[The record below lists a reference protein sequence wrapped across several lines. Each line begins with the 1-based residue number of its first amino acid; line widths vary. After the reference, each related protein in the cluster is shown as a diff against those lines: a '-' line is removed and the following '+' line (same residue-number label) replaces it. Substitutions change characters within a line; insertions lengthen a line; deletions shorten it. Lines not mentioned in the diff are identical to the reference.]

1 MNRKN
6 IVLLLVSCVILTVMG
21 LGTSII
27 YSDYVYNP
35 TGDLVI
41 IHVSDTANQSWEPG
55 MDLVPN
61 EEVQKRASNLL
72 KKLDDWA
79 NVQKATIL
87 HKNAFAAGC
96 GYCDY
101 SGWIA
106 ALLDSAGAESDSV
119 NKGVYTTNSPSFLEA
134 YVQSDILMP
143 GNLDFMI
150 AGTYDESKLPASL
163 ANVDFLYPLAMSAT
177 AEGVYL
183 TDAQDVDSVVA
194 IFEES
199 GYEIINL
206 REPLSLPEIIGKMLS
221 DGFITR
227 AAACAMAG
235 LVLCFAY
242 NILLL
247 YRENIRSLQI
257 HHIFGLSKKRMLI
270 GSIVIAAIIAV
281 LASGLFA
288 LILFNGLTY
297 ISMSDLNILFAYVT
311 AGIILL
317 SIGISIIGYIRISKA
332 ITNRR

>member
-6 IVLLLVSCVILTVMG
+6 IALLLVSCVILTVMG

-27 YSDYVYNP
+27 YSDYIYNP
-35 TGDLVI
+35 MGEFVI
-41 IHVSDTANQSWEPG
+41 IHVSDTANQAWEPG
-55 MDLVPN
+55 MELVPN

-79 NVQKATIL
+79 SVQKATII

-106 ALLDSAGAESDSV
+106 SLLDSAGTKSDDV
-119 NKGVYTTNSPSFLEA
+119 NKGVYTTNSSSFLEA
-134 YVQSDILMP
+134 YVRDGVLMP
-143 GNLDFMI
+143 GNLDFKI
-150 AGTYDESKLPASL
+150 SGIYDENKLPASL
-163 ANVDFLYPLAMSAT
+163 ANVDFLYPLSMSAT

-183 TDAQDVDSVVA
+183 TDAQDVDSVGD

-206 REPLSLPEIIGKMLS
+206 RQPLSLPEIIGRMLS

-227 AAACAMAG
+227 AAACAMVG
-235 LVLCFAY
+235 LILCFAY

-247 YRENIRSLQI
+247 YRENIRNLQI
-257 HHIFGLSKKRMLI
+257 HHIFGLSKRRMLL
-270 GSIVIAAIIAV
+270 GSIIIAAIIAV

-288 LILFNGLTY
+288 LVLFNGLTY
-297 ISMSDLNILFAYVT
+297 MSMSDLNILFAYVT
-311 AGIILL
+311 AGIVLL
-317 SIGISIIGYIRISKA
+317 SISISIIGYIRISRA

>member
-6 IVLLLVSCVILTVMG
+6 IVLLLVSCMMLTVMG

-27 YSDYVYNP
+27 YSDYIYNP
-35 TGDLVI
+35 TGGFVMI
-41 IHVSDTANQSWEPG
+41 SVSDITNQSWEPG

-72 KKLDDWA
+72 KTLDAWA
-79 NVQKATIL
+79 DVQKATII
-87 HKNAFAAGC
+87 HKNAFTAGC

-106 ALLDSAGAESDSV
+106 SLLDSAGAESDSV
-119 NKGVYTTNSPSFLEA
+119 NKGVYTTNNPSFLEV
-134 YVQSDILMP
+134 YVQDDVLIP
-143 GNLDFMI
+143 GNLDFRI
-150 AGTYDESKLPASL
+150 AGTYDENKLPASL
-163 ANVDFLYPLAMSAT
+163 ANVDFLYPLSMSAT

-183 TDAQDVDSVVA
+183 TDAQDVDSIVD
-194 IFEES
+194 IFKES

-206 REPLSLPEIIGKMLS
+206 RELLSLPEIIGKMLS

-227 AAACAMAG
+227 AAACAMVG

-247 YRENIRSLQI
+247 YRENIRNLQI
-257 HHIFGLSKKRMLI
+257 RHIFGLSKKRMLL
-270 GSIVIAAIIAV
+270 GSIAIASIIAV
-281 LASGLFA
+281 LASGFFA

-297 ISMSDLNILFAYVT
+297 MSMSDLNILFTYVT
-311 AGIILL
+311 AGIFLL
-317 SIGISIIGYIRISKA
+317 SISISIIGYIRISKA

>member
-1 MNRKN
+1 
-6 IVLLLVSCVILTVMG
+6 MG

-27 YSDYVYNP
+27 YSDYIYNP
-35 TGDLVI
+35 MEDFVL
-41 IHVSDTANQSWEPG
+41 IHVTDLANQNWEPG

-79 NVQKATIL
+79 NVQKATII

-101 SGWIA
+101 SGWITS
-106 ALLDSAGAESDSV
+106 LFDSAGTESNDI

-134 YVQSDILMP
+134 YVRDDILMP
-143 GNLDFMI
+143 GNLDFKI
-150 AGTYDESKLPASL
+150 AGIYDESKLPASL

-177 AEGVYL
+177 AEGIYL
-183 TDAQDVDSVVA
+183 TDAQDVDSIVG

-199 GYEIINL
+199 GYEIINI

-227 AAACAMAG
+227 AAACAMVG
-235 LVLCFAY
+235 LILCFAY

-257 HHIFGLSKKRMLI
+257 RHIFGLSKRRMLF
-270 GSIVIAAIIAV
+270 GSIIVAAIIAV

-297 ISMSDLNILFAYVT
+297 MSMSDLNTLFAYVT
-311 AGIILL
+311 AGIVLL
-317 SIGISIIGYIRISKA
+317 SISISIIGYIRFSRA